1 MRVIFRADASSRIG
15 AGHVSRCLALA
26 DELAGHG
33 ASVGFLCRDLPG
45 HGGMSLARSG
55 LGVRWLPPMPDSGNT
70 AVDVQEE
77 DARACATQLL
87 GDAPADWLVVDHYG
101 LDARWERAMAP
112 YTRHLMVIDDL
123 ANRDHDCDILLDHN
137 FVAGYGQRYAARV
150 PTRCRLLLG
159 PRYALFRPEF
169 DAVRGH
175 RAPPLPPPWRLL
187 VSFGGS
193 DPTGETE
200 KALHGLMGL
209 ARRDLA
215 IDVIVGE
222 QNPRREG
229 ILALAAGLPGAVV
242 HVQPGNMAEIVAAAH
257 LAIGACG
264 VSALERC
271 YLGVPQLVI
280 VVVDN
285 QVASA
290 AALAEAGVV
299 VSLGASEDVE
309 AHHIAA
315 TVADLLVQPERLAG
329 MVAGCHALFPSD
341 APPGRQL
348 ITERMLAMT

>member
-1 MRVIFRADASSRIG
+1 MRVVFRADASNLIG

-33 ASVGFLCRDLPG
+33 ASVEFLCRDLPG

-55 LGVRWLPPMPDSGNT
+55 HGVHWLPPVPETGDAAGG
-70 AVDVQEE
+70 AQEE
-77 DARACATQLL
+77 DARACAGLL
-87 GDAPADWLVVDHYG
+87 DGNAPADWLIVDHYG
-101 LDARWERAMAP
+101 LDSHWERAMAP
-112 YTRHLMVIDDL
+112 HARHLMVIDDL
-123 ANRDHDCDILLDHN
+123 ANRDHDCDLLLDHN
-137 FVAGYGQRYAARV
+137 FVAGYEQRYAARV
-150 PTRCRLLLG
+150 PSRCRLLLG
-159 PRYALFRPEF
+159 PRHALFRPEF

-175 RAPPLPPPWRLL
+175 RTPALPPPWRLL

-200 KALHGLMGL
+200 KTLHGLMRL
-209 ARRDLA
+209 ARPDLA

-222 QNPRREG
+222 QNPRREA
-229 ILALAAGLPGAVV
+229 IRALAAGLPGAVV

-280 VVVDN
+280 VVADN

-290 AALAEAGVV
+290 AALAQAGVV
-299 VSLGASEDVE
+299 VSLRASEEVD
-309 AHHIAA
+309 AGNIAA
-315 TVADLLVQPERLAG
+315 AVAELLDHPERLAG
-329 MVAGCHALFPSD
+329 ITAGCRALFPMS
-341 APPGRQL
+341 APPGRRL
-348 ITERMLAMT
+348 IAETMLAMP